1 MRCSRIAATEAEE
14 NSLQADLKT
23 F

>member
-14 NSLQADLKT
+14 NCLQADLKT